1 MDGRRYISVILP
13 LKLEWEPCYYISSSE
28 QVQQEQGKVLNLS
41 NNIEVGKR
49 ARVKFAGKEY
59 VGVIS
64 GVDITPEVETTK
76 IQGILSIESAMEKI
90 RIEEIQLWRKVA
102 EYYLCTVGE
111 VYKAAYPTSK
121 INLEEARAEAKEK
134 AVQRRLK
141 FVALINKRIQTLNE
155 RLEKKETQLKKS
167 LERGKINKTQ
177 VKLEADI
184 TRISE
189 DISKS
194 QIALE
199 TAERNAEAAK
209 AGLNLNATDLPQCLV
224 QLTDAQHSA
233 YKQITQ
239 GFKANKPV
247 MLHGATGSGKTE
259 IYIKAAHKALS
270 EGKNVLYLVPEIAL
284 SRQLEDRLYEHFEE
298 RLMIFHSGESAASK
312 RNIAEIIRTQEGS
325 NGNYILLG
333 TRSSLFL
340 PHHNLGLII
349 VDEEHDTSYKQDS
362 PAPRYNGRDTALIL
376 HQIQGANILLG
387 SATPSLEE
395 IYNCL
400 SGRHIKVDLT
410 ERYHGS
416 EDAEIE
422 IIDTKAE
429 RRKRGMIGNFS
440 RILIGHINNTL
451 ASGGQVLI
459 LRARRAWATALQCE
473 SCGEIQKCPRCNV
486 SLSFHKVTGQQ
497 KCHYC
502 GQTIVHTGNCSKCG
516 GTLTPLGAGTQKIEE
531 EAAQLFPNARI
542 ARLDSDTAQNKTY
555 EKQTIRSFAKGEIDI
570 LIGTQIVTKGFDFEN
585 LNLVAVIAAD
595 SLLGMQDFRADE
607 KALQLLEQFRGRS
620 GRRSEKG
627 TFVIQTAQ
635 PEHPIYQNLKTNNS
649 NHYSLQL
656 LEERK
661 DFNFPPFCR
670 IIELTIRDNNEKRA
684 YAMSFKL
691 ADHLRNMLSME
702 QLTGPYQPAVDK
714 IENEHIWKIRV
725 NLQKNKVLNTNKRM
739 LTKSISDFEKNSKY
753 TGHITL
759 NVDPI

>member
-13 LKLEWEPCYYISSSE
+13 LKLEWEPCYYLEPS
-28 QVQQEQGKVLNLS
+28 GD
-41 NNIEVGKR
+41 IEVGKR
-49 ARVKFAGKEY
+49 VRVKFAGKEY

-64 GVDITPEVETTK
+64 EIDITPDIETTK
-76 IQGILSIESAMEKI
+76 VQGILSIESSMEKI
-90 RIEEIQLWRKVA
+90 RTEEIQLWRKVA

-134 AVQRRLK
+134 AIQRRLK
-141 FVALINKRIQTLNE
+141 FVALIIKRIQILNE
-155 RLEKKETQLKKS
+155 RLEKKEVQLKKS
-167 LERGKINKTQ
+167 LATGKINKTQ

-184 TRISE
+184 ARISE
-189 DISKS
+189 DIIKS

-199 TAERNAEAAK
+199 TAKRNAEAAK
-209 AGLNLNATDLPQCLV
+209 AGLNLNTTNLPECQV
-224 QLTDAQHSA
+224 QLTDAQQSA
-233 YKQITQ
+233 YEQITK
-239 GFKANKPV
+239 GFEAKKPI

-376 HQIQGANILLG
+376 HKIQGANILLG

-395 IYNCL
+395 MYNCL

-416 EDAEIE
+416 ENAEIE

-440 RILIGHINNTL
+440 RILIGHINDTIAN
-451 ASGGQVLI
+451 GGQVLI

-473 SCGEIQKCPRCNV
+473 NCGEIQKCPRCNV

-502 GQTIVHTGNCSKCG
+502 GQTIAHTGSCSKCG

-627 TFVIQTAQ
+627 TFIIQTAQ

-691 ADHLRNMLSME
+691 ADHLRNMFSME

-725 NLQKNKVLNTNKRM
+725 NLQKNKVLNTNKQM
-739 LTKSISDFEKNSKY
+739 LTKAISDFEKSAKY

>member
-1 MDGRRYISVILP
+1 
-13 LKLEWEPCYYISSSE
+13 
-28 QVQQEQGKVLNLS
+28 
-41 NNIEVGKR
+41 
-49 ARVKFAGKEY
+49 
-59 VGVIS
+59 
-64 GVDITPEVETTK
+64 
-76 IQGILSIESAMEKI
+76 
-90 RIEEIQLWRKVA
+90 
-102 EYYLCTVGE
+102 
-111 VYKAAYPTSK
+111 
-121 INLEEARAEAKEK
+121 
-134 AVQRRLK
+134 
-141 FVALINKRIQTLNE
+141 
-155 RLEKKETQLKKS
+155 
-167 LERGKINKTQ
+167 
-177 VKLEADI
+177 
-184 TRISE
+184 
-189 DISKS
+189 
-194 QIALE
+194 
-199 TAERNAEAAK
+199 
-209 AGLNLNATDLPQCLV
+209 
-224 QLTDAQHSA
+224 
-233 YKQITQ
+233 
-239 GFKANKPV
+239 

-284 SRQLEDRLYEHFEE
+284 SRQLEDRLYEHFED

-349 VDEEHDTSYKQDS
+349 VDEEHDSSYKQDS

-376 HQIQGANILLG
+376 HQIQGSDILLG

-395 IYNCL
+395 MYNCL
-400 SGRHIKVDLT
+400 SGRHIKVDLS

-429 RRKRGMIGNFS
+429 RRKNGMIGNFS
-440 RILIGHINNTL
+440 RILIGQISDALT
-451 ASGGQVLI
+451 SGGQVLI

-473 SCGEIQKCPRCNV
+473 NCGEIQKCPRCNV
-486 SLSFHKVTGQQ
+486 SLSFHKATGQQ

-502 GQTIVHTGNCSKCG
+502 GQTVAHSGNCNKCG
-516 GTLTPLGAGTQKIEE
+516 GSLIPLGAGTQKIEE

-585 LNLVAVIAAD
+585 LNLVAIIAAD
-595 SLLGMQDFRADE
+595 SLLGMHDFRADE

-627 TFVIQTAQ
+627 IFIIQTAQ
-635 PEHPIYQNLKTNNS
+635 PDHPIYQNLKTNNS
-649 NHYSLQL
+649 KDYSLQL

-670 IIELTIRDNNEKRA
+670 IIELTLRDGNEKRA
-684 YAMSFKL
+684 YAMSLKL
-691 ADHLRNMLSME
+691 AEQLSSIFSME
-702 QLTGPYQPAVDK
+702 TLTGPYQPAVDK
-714 IENEHIWKIRV
+714 IENEHIWKLRV
-725 NLQKNKVLNTNKRM
+725 NLPKNKVLNTNKLM
-739 LTKSISDFEKNSKY
+739 LTKAISDFEKSNKY